1 MWCEIFMTRVEQLL
15 DAVLENDALTLSV
28 WNEYCRCCDDV
39 SNRMW
44 KKMTTLPSE
53 LGDVSADDSSL
64 FEVVLRRFRLGRD
77 LDSVDECPE
86 NTSRLYYRYGNDG
99 NFETAD
105 DPILHIKMSEIHDA
119 IQYFVS
125 HPEKYTLQDRFSEI
139 LWCNA
144 PVYGWDVL

>member
-1 MWCEIFMTRVEQLL
+1 MTRMEQLL
-15 DAVLENDALTLSV
+15 DAVLENDTLTLSV

-44 KKMTTLPSE
+44 KEMTTLPSE
-53 LGDVSADDSSL
+53 LSEVSADDASL

-77 LDSVDECPE
+77 LDSVNECPA
-86 NTSRLYYRYGNDG
+86 NTSRLYYRYGNDD
-99 NFETAD
+99 NFETTD
-105 DPILHIKMSEIHDA
+105 DPILHIKMSEIHNA
-119 IQYFVS
+119 IQYFVA
-125 HPEKYTLQDRFSEI
+125 HPDKYTLQDRFSEI